1 VERVGRVAV
10 LGEETAVAGYA
21 LAGAMTVYAEDAAAV
36 RAAWAALPDDVDVVI
51 LTRRAADALG
61 PARTASPDRLSVAMP
76 S

>member
-1 VERVGRVAV
+1 VIAVGRVVV

-21 LAGAMTVYAEDAAAV
+21 LAGAVTVHAEDPAAV

-51 LTRRAADALG
+51 LTRGAADALG
-61 PARTASPDRLSVAMP
+61 PARTASLDRLSVVMP